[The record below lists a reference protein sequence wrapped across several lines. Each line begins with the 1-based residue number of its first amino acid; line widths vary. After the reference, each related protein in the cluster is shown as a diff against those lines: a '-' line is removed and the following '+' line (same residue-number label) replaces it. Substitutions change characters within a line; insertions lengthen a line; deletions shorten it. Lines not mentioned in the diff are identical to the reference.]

1 MRRSGYFKV
10 RKHAKKELYGGVTLA
25 VSSGNRS
32 PAKEGTSGCGHFS
45 EVPAFGQISEALR
58 RLLSV
63 SVESQRSLV
72 SNNLC
77 TNSRALS
84 GSPHL
89 WLCF

>member
-45 EVPAFGQISEALR
+45 EVPAFDLR
-58 RLLSV
+58 RGV
-63 SVESQRSLV
+63 PRRVF
-72 SNNLC
+72 LC
-77 TNSRALS
+77 MS
-84 GSPHL
+84 
-89 WLCF
+89 